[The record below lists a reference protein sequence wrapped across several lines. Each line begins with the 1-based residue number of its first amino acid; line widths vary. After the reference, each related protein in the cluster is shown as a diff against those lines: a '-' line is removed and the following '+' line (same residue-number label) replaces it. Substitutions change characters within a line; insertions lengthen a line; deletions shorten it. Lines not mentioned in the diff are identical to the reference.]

1 MIKDGNNAGALA
13 KLDEVRSHRGI
24 SDTYSV
30 EYSAEEELMKEYYR
44 EFMCEG
50 QVFYYLKHTR
60 LSTMLWPE
68 FYLTEDNLIY
78 PYPQDEI
85 DYGRVQEL

>member
-1 MIKDGNNAGALA
+1 
-13 KLDEVRSHRGI
+13 
-24 SDTYSV
+24 
-30 EYSAEEELMKEYYR
+30 MKEYYR

-50 QVFYYLKHTR
+50 QVFYYLKHTK
-60 LSTMLWPE
+60 LSTMVWPA
-68 FYLTEDNLIY
+68 FYLTEDDLIY